1 MKKALNALIAHLK
14 GIGCTNRL
22 ALYIMALLAA
32 GLTGGFVLAVLSI
45 RYQYTGAL
53 TCWTVAFTPIGTACS
68 IVLSGIV
75 KKSREENTGA
85 DGEGINYAK
94 AIRGST
100 DSPAI

>member
-1 MKKALNALIAHLK
+1 MRAVKALLRHLQ

-22 ALYIMALLAA
+22 ALYIIALLTL
-32 GLTGGFVLAVLSI
+32 GLAGGFVLAVLSI
-45 RYQYTGAL
+45 RHQYTGAL
-53 TCWTVAFTPIGTACS
+53 ACWTVAFTPIGTACS

-94 AIRGST
+94 AMR
-100 DSPAI
+100 DSPEI

>member
-1 MKKALNALIAHLK
+1 MRAAKALLRHLQ

-22 ALYIMALLAA
+22 ALYIIALLTL
-32 GLTGGFVLAVLSI
+32 GLAGGFVLAVLSI
-45 RYQYTGAL
+45 RHQYTGAL
-53 TCWTVAFTPIGTACS
+53 ACWTVAFTPIGTACS

-94 AIRGST
+94 AMR
-100 DSPAI
+100 DSPEI

>member
-1 MKKALNALIAHLK
+1 MRAVKALLRHLQ

-22 ALYIMALLAA
+22 ALYIVALLTL
-32 GLTGGFVLAVLSI
+32 GLAGGFVLAVLSI

-53 TCWTVAFTPIGTACS
+53 ACWTVAFTPIGTACS

-94 AIRGST
+94 AMR
-100 DSPAI
+100 DSPEI